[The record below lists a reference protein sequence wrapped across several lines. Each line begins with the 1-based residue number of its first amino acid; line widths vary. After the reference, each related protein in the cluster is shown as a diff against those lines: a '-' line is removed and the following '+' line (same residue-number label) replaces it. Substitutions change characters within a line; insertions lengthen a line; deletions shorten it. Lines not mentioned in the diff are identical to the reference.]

1 MIEQRI
7 SVSQFAELLGLEP
20 ATLRFVTF
28 GAGRDSSVSVWL
40 ATNEE
45 SDGPPWSTMGTL
57 VVDPQHARRIHESI
71 DPRHTRRVRESM
83 DPHHE
88 RRIRSE
94 DDMTQTSGVFP
105 QLGKK
110 SPKGKGG
117 KKGC

>member
-7 SVSQFAELLGLEP
+7 SVSQFTELLGLEP

-28 GAGRDSSVSVWL
+28 GAGRDSSVSVWI
-40 ATNEE
+40 AE
-45 SDGPPWSTMGTL
+45 
-57 VVDPQHARRIHESI
+57 
-71 DPRHTRRVRESM
+71 
-83 DPHHE
+83 
-88 RRIRSE
+88 SE
-94 DDMTQTSGVFP
+94 DDMAQTSGIFP